1 MVRKMLCQLFEHED
15 DYVVCSEARNGQ
27 EAVEMDMKEHLDLIV
42 LDMAIPILN
51 GLSALTN

>member
-1 MVRKMLCQLFEHED
+1 MLCQLFEHED